1 MVGGLGRGDRSWIN
15 PCSVRIDRGSIP
27 VEQDRSLHRADRS
40 PVERDRSLH
49 RADRSPVEQDRSRA
63 SAVRIDRGR
72 GPRSC
77 GSIHAP
83 CGSISVD
90 PCITRI
96 DCGSIP
102 VEGLGRAD
110 GLIFETS
117 M

>member
-40 PVERDRSLH
+40 PVE
-49 RADRSPVEQDRSRA
+49 QDRSRA

-77 GSIHAP
+77 GSINAP

-102 VEGLGRAD
+102 VEGLGRVD